1 MKKENMLIA
10 KIVALLGALA
20 QGGILVYGFTKG
32 DFVAA
37 GSFFFHDP
45 WGIVS
50 LVDVYVGF
58 TLFSMWV
65 IYREK
70 HLPVALLWVA
80 AIMILGNFPAALYA
94 FLALQN
100 SDGNWR
106 KFWMGKHSFTERV
119 GGQ

>member
-1 MKKENMLIA
+1 MKNGNMVVA
-10 KIVALLGALA
+10 KIVTLLGALA
-20 QGGILVYGFTKG
+20 QGGILIYGFTKG
-32 DFVAA
+32 DFGAA

-58 TLFSMWV
+58 ILFSMWV
-65 IYREK
+65 IYRERR
-70 HLPVALLWVA
+70 LWSALLWVA

-100 SDGNWR
+100 SAGNWR
-106 KFWMGKHSFTERV
+106 KFWMGKNNTMEMK
-119 GGQ
+119 GE